1 MELLIKFFQ
10 MDFEYIEFSGL
21 QVNLKPKVPTK
32 TVCDEH
38 LELRKEILTLLNLQ
52 KQVNHTKVP
61 YKAYLT

>member
-1 MELLIKFFQ
+1 MNRFTCCL
-10 MDFEYIEFSGL
+10 IEFSVI

-52 KQVNHTKVP
+52 KQVNHTRQVP
-61 YKAYLT
+61 YKFLVL